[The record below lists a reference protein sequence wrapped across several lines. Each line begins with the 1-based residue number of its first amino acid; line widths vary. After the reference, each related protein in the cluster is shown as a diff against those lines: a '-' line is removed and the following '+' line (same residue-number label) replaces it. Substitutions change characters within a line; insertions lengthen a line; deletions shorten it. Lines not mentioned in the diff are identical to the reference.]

1 MNDIKNK
8 WYHLSRSIKSYYQQL
23 IGYKYPHYLTKTAI
37 LKIKVENSYSCFICP
52 VSFGMDIDDHE
63 RIF

>member
-1 MNDIKNK
+1 MISFIKIYK
-8 WYHLSRSIKSYYQQL
+8 IVQL

-37 LKIKVENSYSCFICP
+37 LKIKVENSCSCFICP